1 LTAGLR
7 VEESLVA
14 AGDFSEAS
22 GQKAMRARRRRRP
35 RIRRLTALRRHRPAA
50 FEVRQPL
57 DEMGRRMAGLLIR
70 LIAAGDDGAGDGE
83 QLRPVLATELVVRSS
98 S

>member
-1 LTAGLR
+1 
-7 VEESLVA
+7 
-14 AGDFSEAS
+14 
-22 GQKAMRARRRRRP
+22 M
-35 RIRRLTALRRHRPAA
+35 
-50 FEVRQPL
+50 RQPL